1 MRDGGAGT
9 GRLTDPDLGRGSRTR
24 ADLGRRSVARVRV
37 RTGIGGGHEVSLHSY
52 IHELSYDRSR
62 QEEHHLLKASR
73 EILEKVSGTRP
84 RGWRAPMYSF
94 SQHSAELLVEEG
106 FVYDSSLM
114 GDDVPYLLTTP
125 AGTLVEL
132 PSHWGSDDYP
142 QYAHTPEI
150 DYAVPVKAPQ
160 DAIRNYMDE
169 FEAHYAHGGM
179 WIAIWHPFLTGRLS
193 RWHHIE
199 KMLTEIRSRDDVWF
213 ATLGEIAA
221 HLLEQQAS
229 GAYQPRIDTLPYY
242 DAPVSLVPTRSE

>member
-1 MRDGGAGT
+1 
-9 GRLTDPDLGRGSRTR
+9 
-24 ADLGRRSVARVRV
+24 
-37 RTGIGGGHEVSLHSY
+37 
-52 IHELSYDRSR
+52 
-62 QEEHHLLKASR
+62 
-73 EILEKVSGTRP
+73 
-84 RGWRAPMYSF
+84 MYSF
-94 SQHSAELLVEEG
+94 SAHSAELLVEES

-114 GDDVPYLLTTP
+114 GDDIPYLLQTP
-125 AGTLVEL
+125 KGNLVEL

-179 WIAIWHPFLTGRLS
+179 WIAIWHPFLTGRLT

-199 KMLTEIRSRDDVWF
+199 RMLTEIRGRGDVWF
-213 ATLGEIAA
+213 ASLGEIAA
-221 HLLEQQAS
+221 HLLKLQADGS
-229 GAYQPRIDTLPYY
+229 YQPRIDKLPFY